1 MGNAER
7 TDVIEHQP
15 APATAAQGDVD
26 TDRLAKAKAWFVANR
41 VDIAI
46 VVAITG
52 LAAVL
57 RVWSLATI
65 PLGLH
70 GDEALTGL
78 DAQRVLDEG
87 WIGPYVG
94 SALGQP
100 TGPLYFTALLFTFMP
115 ESTFTVRFSMA
126 LFSIAT
132 IPIAYLAFAQMF
144 NRTVAAFAIL
154 ILAVMMWHLH
164 LARTGF
170 MLNSWPFIEVAALAA
185 IWFAMKKRTIP
196 WFLLAGAVVGLGV
209 YSYNV
214 YMLFVPVAFLPI
226 AWMVLSERTRS
237 ARIGAAYMALIF
249 ALAAL
254 LFAMPLVRFVYD
266 NTDFYRGHQR
276 SVSVIYTERWKE
288 GGWGTRTSMMWD
300 RAREWH
306 EGTFHGGRQDGGD
319 GLSSPGHPPVHP
331 LIYASALVGLG
342 IAVVR
347 IRRVEYAVLI
357 LALVII
363 PWGALLTVGGGAMRR
378 TFGLAPIIAVLAAIP
393 LAAGW
398 QMVLRQRTAWAS
410 IAACGI
416 LLIPAYAGVQA
427 VRQYFGPVQDSHIV
441 RFVFPY
447 HIDRASYYMQDLPEG
462 THVYF
467 YSRRWSIN
475 YATRQFIAPDVV
487 GEDRSQEFRNREQ
500 YPDED
505 APADVTIDVDGPV
518 AFVFLPPYLELAD
531 EAEELY
537 PGGERH
543 EYTRGDEVV
552 FVAYHLPEGANGAAR
567 EGVAR

>member
-1 MGNAER
+1 MGNADR
-7 TDVIEHQP
+7 ADVLDLQP
-15 APATAAQGDVD
+15 TPQAATAAGAASGNEPLS
-26 TDRLAKAKAWFVANR
+26 RMKAWVLKNR

-52 LAAVL
+52 LAAAM
-57 RVWSLATI
+57 RVWSLATV

-78 DAQRVLDEG
+78 DAQRILDEG

-126 LFSIAT
+126 LFGIAT
-132 IPIAYLAFAQMF
+132 IPMAYLAFAQMF

-164 LARTGF
+164 LSRAGF
-170 MLNSWPFIEVAALAA
+170 MLNSWPFIEMAALAA

-196 WFLLAGAVVGLGV
+196 WFLLAGALVGLGV

-226 AWMVLSERTRS
+226 AWMVVSQRS
-237 ARIGAAYMALIF
+237 NTARIGAGYMALLF
-249 ALAAL
+249 AVAAL
-254 LFAMPLVRFVYD
+254 LFAMPMLRFIYND
-266 NTDFYRGHQR
+266 TDFYRSHQR
-276 SVSVIYTERWKE
+276 VVSVMNTERWEE
-288 GGWGTRTSMMWD
+288 GGWGTRASMVWD
-300 RAREWH
+300 RATEWH
-306 EGTFHGGRQDGGD
+306 EGMFYGGRPDGVD
-319 GLSSPGHPPVHP
+319 GLSSHGHPPVHP

-342 IAVVR
+342 VAVVR
-347 IRRVEYAVLI
+347 IRRVEYAVL
-357 LALVII
+357 LTALVII
-363 PWGALLTVGGGAMRR
+363 PWGALLTIDAGAMRR
-378 TFGLAPIIAVLAAIP
+378 TFGLAPVVAVLAAIP

-398 QMVLRQRTAWAS
+398 QALARRRAAWAPV
-410 IAACGI
+410 AACGVLI
-416 LLIPAYAGVQA
+416 IPAVAGIQA
-427 VRQYFGPVQDSHIV
+427 MQQYFGPVQDSGTM

-447 HIDRASYYMQDLPEG
+447 HIDRASHYMNDLPDG
-462 THVYF
+462 TYVYF

-475 YATRQFIAPDVV
+475 YETRQFIAPDSV
-487 GEDRSQEFRNREQ
+487 GEDRSLEFRDRRRF
-500 YPDED
+500 PDDD
-505 APADVTIDVDGPV
+505 APADVTIDVAGPV

-531 EAEELY
+531 EAEERY
-537 PGGERH
+537 PGGGRH
-543 EYTRGDEVV
+543 EYMRGDELV
-552 FVAYHLPEGANGAAR
+552 FVAYHLPEGTETAR
-567 EGVAR
+567 ASRN